1 MYIIM
6 KKRNWVLWL
15 FEDDNKKELLKI
27 MEFKT
32 IRDIGFVLDIE
43 PQLIS
48 NWFHG
53 LINPRGILKNCVLY
67 QTVSFA

>member
-1 MYIIM
+1 M
-6 KKRNWVLWL
+6 KKRNWILWL
-15 FEDDNKKELLKI
+15 FEDDDKIDLLKI

-32 IRDIGFVLDIE
+32 IRDIGFVLDLE

-53 LINPRGILKNCVLY
+53 LINPRGILNNCVLY
-67 QTVSFA
+67 QTESFC

>member
-1 MYIIM
+1 M

-15 FEDDNKKELLKI
+15 FEGEDKKELLKI

-32 IRDIGFVLDIE
+32 IRDIGYVLDLE

-53 LINPRGILKNCVLY
+53 LINPRGILKSCVLY
-67 QTVSFA
+67 QTESFS

>member
-1 MYIIM
+1 M

-15 FEDDNKKELLKI
+15 FEDDDKIDLLKI

-32 IRDIGFVLDIE
+32 IREIAFVLDLD

-48 NWFHG
+48 NWYHG
-53 LINPRGILKNCVLY
+53 LINPRGILNNCVLY
-67 QTVSFA
+67 QTESFC

>member
-1 MYIIM
+1 M
-6 KKRNWVLWL
+6 KKNNWILWL
-15 FEDDNKKELLKI
+15 FEDEEKSQLFKI

-32 IRDIGFVLDIE
+32 IKELSYVLDIE

-53 LINPRGILKNCVLY
+53 LINARGILNNCVLY
-67 QTVSFA
+67 QTASL

>member
-1 MYIIM
+1 M

-15 FEDDNKKELLKI
+15 FEDEEKSDLLKI

-67 QTVSFA
+67 QTLPVS